1 MAFFYAKITRA
12 TCFIL
17 FKGGFITFR
26 NHLLAGIVEAIEKID
41 LCILHTKI
49 KTI

>member
-12 TCFIL
+12 ACFIL

-26 NHLLAGIVEAIEKID
+26 NHLLADIVEKID

>member
-26 NHLLAGIVEAIEKID
+26 NHLLADSVEKID